1 MTADGL
7 ATALIVMGKE
17 KALALAKQYDI
28 AVLLIT
34 KEKDGFNEY
43 TSAKFEQLVTVH

>member
-17 KALALAKQYDI
+17 KALALAEKSNI

-43 TSAKFEQLVTVH
+43 TSDKFVQLVTVH